1 MPGSGNDGVKTPAVL
16 AVDKNRIVSVYLD
29 EKIVCSRRPEVEH
42 ERRVAIYDLIEDNTF
57 RVSGAGNEGPYSLH
71 LFVEGEKLYF
81 DVRTEGDVPIET
93 FFLSLKG
100 FRAVIREYFMVCDS
114 YYGAI
119 RTAAPSRIEAVDAGR
134 RSLHNE
140 GASMLRQQLSD
151 AGIDIDL
158 DTARRLFTLVCVLHA
173 RS

>member
-1 MPGSGNDGVKTPAVL
+1 MSGGRNADAGMPAVL
-16 AVDKNRIVSVYLD
+16 SVGNNRIVSVYLD
-29 EKIVCSRRPEVEH
+29 EKIAQNRRPEVEH

-57 RVSGAGNEGPYSLH
+57 RITGSRGGGPYNLH
-71 LFVEGEKLYF
+71 LSIEGDRLYF
-81 DVRTEGDVPIET
+81 DVRTADDAPIQVC
-93 FFLSLKG
+93 FLSLKG

-134 RSLHNE
+134 RSLHDE
-140 GASMLRQQLSD
+140 GAGMLRARLSE
-151 AGIDIDL
+151 AGIDVDL
-158 DTARRLFTLVCVLHA
+158 DTARRLFTLVCVLHV